1 MGRRQSRT
9 AAERRA
15 QRARAMR
22 RVVSHLASAMLA
34 IETHRGGQLS
44 PLAAALASAVSHGR
58 ATVDQGVQVGAPA
71 PVDGTEYFRMSED
84 GSDVQEQVTEQ
95 ETPDVWLFQHE
106 RVQQCADD
114 ERAHTFLA
122 PPERVSER
130 RMDADLGVQ
139 VETPY
144 PLGPVQQSLSLLKPF
159 RSLFQRLMSW
169 SVQLVFPLVDV
180 PQIRLLQHELQEE
193 MLSRHGSQFGNE
205 DKDHVEL
212 YSQRVTLYRFRGRKW
227 ELRGVGIARLLL
239 HRWHR
244 TVRFRLRHV
253 RTNEIDGD
261 IMVGV
266 DQDSCYELKSS
277 STDDRAWVWSA
288 FDWTSCEVGWE
299 TLALEFPTRQLA
311 LQFKEV
317 FELVHE
323 LNIAPWILAA

>member
-1 MGRRQSRT
+1 M
-9 AAERRA
+9 
-15 QRARAMR
+15 
-22 RVVSHLASAMLA
+22 
-34 IETHRGGQLS
+34 
-44 PLAAALASAVSHGR
+44 
-58 ATVDQGVQVGAPA
+58 DQGVQVGALA
-71 PVDGTEYFRMSED
+71 PVDGTDYFRISED

-95 ETPDVWLFQHE
+95 ETPDVWLFPHK

-139 VETPY
+139 VETPF
-144 PLGPVQQSLSLLKPF
+144 PLGPVQQSLAQVPF
-159 RSLFQRLMSW
+159 NM
-169 SVQLVFPLVDV
+169 LVFPQAVSESLPEAHVVERATRIPVPRTVLPLVDV
-180 PQIRLLQHELQEE
+180 PKIRLLQHELQEE
-193 MLSRHGSQFGNE
+193 MLPRHGSQLGDE

-212 YSQRVTLYRFRGRKW
+212 YSQRVKLYRFRGTKW

-239 HRWHR
+239 PRWHR

-277 STDDRAWVWSA
+277 STNDRAWVWSA
-288 FDWTSCEVGWE
+288 FDWTSGEVGWE

-323 LNIAPWILAA
+323 LNIGPWILAA